1 MPEREWL
8 KRYGRRIQDFFDAE
22 ADQLPLWLPV
32 GLGTGIGLW
41 FVLPSSSAW
50 QAAILGMLALA
61 MLGLAVGE
69 RGGRF
74 LAMIGLTAALGMS
87 LSWFRADQVASPR
100 LQRPVV
106 AVMTGR
112 IIAIEQLASRQ
123 TTRLVIANETSG
135 LPPRLR
141 VTLARNLEP
150 AVRVGDRIRL
160 RTRLMPPAPPVIP
173 GAYDFSRIAWF
184 RGLGATGRALGA
196 PEIISH
202 RESASIIQWIDNLR
216 ARLTVRI
223 KTRVGGEE
231 GGIAATLVTGDQGAV
246 DADVAEALRIS
257 GLAHLLSISGL
268 HVAAVVG
275 AAILLLQRSLA
286 LSMTL
291 AIRWPLPLIGAAGGA
306 LAGIAY
312 TLLAGSNVPTLRACL
327 AAVLV
332 LIGFSIGRDA
342 LSLRVLAA
350 AAFFILLVW
359 PETFVGPSFQLS
371 FAAVTAIIALYE
383 TDWVKRHLSRREEG
397 LSARFGR
404 AVAALLLTGLA
415 VEIALAP
422 IALFHFNR
430 FGLYGALANIV
441 AIPLTTFVIMPLEA
455 LALLLDPIGLAG
467 PVYTGLKAAIAL
479 LIGLARMV
487 ADLPGATAR
496 LPTMPNM
503 AFAAIVGG
511 ALWLLLWRRRAR
523 LLGLIPIAAGALIA
537 ALHDPPDLLISG
549 DGRHVAMVGANGSV
563 ALVRGKA
570 GDFMRETMGEVAGTE
585 VVEAIDAKSGARCGP
600 DACSLMVGRSA
611 ERIRLLATRSAD
623 LIDRNT
629 LEPAC
634 ANADIVVS
642 DRRLPYWCRPRWL
655 KADRTLL
662 SHTGGL
668 TIDVESRTIRSV
680 KEMQGDHPWAIG
692 MSSAPRVQ

>member
-1 MPEREWL
+1 MSEREWL
-8 KRYGRRIQDFFDAE
+8 KRCGGRIQDFFDAE

-32 GLGTGIGLW
+32 GLGIGIVLW
-41 FVLPSSSAW
+41 FVLPSPRVW

-74 LAMIGLTAALGMS
+74 LVMIGLTGALGTS
-87 LSWFRADQVASPR
+87 LSWLRADYIASPR

-106 AVMTGR
+106 AEVTGR
-112 IIAIEQLASRQ
+112 IITVEQLASRQ
-123 TTRLVIANETSG
+123 TTRLVIASETSE

-141 VTLARNLEP
+141 VTLARNP
-150 AVRVGDRIRL
+150 KQAVRVGDRIRL
-160 RTRLMPPAPPVIP
+160 RTRLMPPAPPVVP

-184 RGLGATGRALGA
+184 QGLGATGRALAA

-202 RESASIIQWIDNLR
+202 RESANILQWIDDVR
-216 ARLTVRI
+216 ARLTVRV
-223 KTRVGGEE
+223 KTLVGGEE
-231 GGIAATLVTGDQGAV
+231 GGVAATLVTGDQGAV
-246 DADVAEALRIS
+246 EADVAEAMRIS

-268 HVAAVVG
+268 HVAAMVG
-275 AAILLLQRSLA
+275 AAIFLLQRSLA

-291 AIRWPLPLIGAAGGA
+291 AIRWPLPLIGAAGGV

-312 TLLAGSNVPTLRACL
+312 TLLAGANVPTLRACL

-359 PETFVGPSFQLS
+359 PETLVGPSFQLS

-383 TDWVKRHLSRREEG
+383 TDWAKRHLSRREEG
-397 LSARFGR
+397 LFARFGR
-404 AVAALLLTGLA
+404 AGAALLLTGLA

-467 PVYTGLKAAIAL
+467 PVYAGLKAGIAL

-487 ADLPGATAR
+487 AGLPGATAR
-496 LPTMPNM
+496 LPTMPNV
-503 AFAAIVGG
+503 AFAAIVAG
-511 ALWLLLWRRRAR
+511 ALWLLLWRQRAR
-523 LLGLIPIAAGALIA
+523 LLGLIPIAVGALLA

-549 DGRHVAMVGANGSV
+549 DGRHVAVVSANGSV

-570 GDFMRETMGEVAGTE
+570 GDFMRETMGEIAGTE
-585 VVEAIDAKSGARCGP
+585 VVEPIDAKPNARCGP
-600 DACSLMVGRSA
+600 DACSLMVGRST
-611 ERIRLLATRSAD
+611 ERLRLLATRSAD
-623 LIDRNT
+623 LIDRNA

-634 ANADIVVS
+634 ASADIVVS

-655 KADRTLL
+655 KADRNLL
-662 SHTGGL
+662 SRTGGL
-668 TIDVESRTIRSV
+668 TIDVGSRTIRSV

-692 MSSAPRVQ
+692 MPSAPRVQ